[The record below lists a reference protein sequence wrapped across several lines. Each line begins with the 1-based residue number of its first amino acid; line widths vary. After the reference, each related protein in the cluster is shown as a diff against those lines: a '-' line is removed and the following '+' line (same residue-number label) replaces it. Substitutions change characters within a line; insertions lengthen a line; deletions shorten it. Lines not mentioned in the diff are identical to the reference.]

1 MPDTDRQT
9 VCADTSI
16 HSYMYVTNLIHT
28 DIEFFGQVFTKL
40 VELVACV
47 HGPPLVVTPSFAVLY
62 KSS

>member
-9 VCADTSI
+9 VCADAFM
-16 HSYMYVTNLIHT
+16 HSYVTNLIHT

>member
-1 MPDTDRQT
+1 M
-9 VCADTSI
+9 
-16 HSYMYVTNLIHT
+16 HSYVTNLIHT